1 MILRLRNLIIAA
13 TLLIVFICTGVLI
26 YTKWEIKQWKESRPP
41 PLVNT
46 TVDGPAQ
53 QPLPAHEPLPA
64 QDSLEISPPTTSVP
78 SSVDSS
84 EKPASF
90 SDTEEKHSGGDPI
103 DIISDPSPSTEV
115 TSVSQNS
122 EEEPSS
128 EDDLSYL
135 DPEAPYNLAVVKA
148 GFEDYNANLD
158 TDPEYAYQR
167 LEAAFREQY
176 GDYPEV
182 DIIIE
187 TIQIHNSRDLTV
199 DEAIKMTEAFSRITP
214 EPVASTLRR
223 QLEDLHETQR
233 LSEELGEEIPVRYNM
248 KFVTE

>member
-1 MILRLRNLIIAA
+1 M
-13 TLLIVFICTGVLI
+13 
-26 YTKWEIKQWKESRPP
+26 
-41 PLVNT
+41 
-46 TVDGPAQ
+46 
-53 QPLPAHEPLPA
+53 
-64 QDSLEISPPTTSVP
+64 
-78 SSVDSS
+78 
-84 EKPASF
+84 
-90 SDTEEKHSGGDPI
+90 
-103 DIISDPSPSTEV
+103 

-122 EEEPSS
+122 EEEPFS

-135 DPEAPYNLAVVKA
+135 DPEAPYNLAVVKT

-167 LEAAFREQY
+167 FEAAFREQY
-176 GDYPEV
+176 GDYPEI

-199 DEAIKMTEAFSRITP
+199 NEAIKMTEAFSRITP
-214 EPVASTLRR
+214 EPVASTLHR
-223 QLEDLHETQR
+223 QLEDLRETQR